1 MINLYKNMQNNMPSI
16 LQTDD
21 FDVNINSLHKIKAD
35 FYSLAEMLLQAV
47 TTLDLELSAEQYWQ
61 LLRYLDTL
69 LLWNKSYN
77 LTAITQPKEALIKHI
92 IDCLA
97 IIPIINDETKQLAT
111 NDLLDIGAGAGL
123 PSVIL
128 AICQPNRICTPVDS
142 NKKKIRFIRQVACE
156 LQLANVQPMASRIEE
171 FNGKFSLITSRAFA
185 SLSDFVA
192 LAQPYLD
199 IENNGKLIAM
209 KGKAPSD
216 EELSQLTND
225 WQVEVTALNVPYLTD
240 SRHLIILQPNI

>member
-1 MINLYKNMQNNMPSI
+1 MPTI

-21 FDVNINSLHKIKAD
+21 FDVNMHSLHKIKAD
-35 FYSLAEMLLQAV
+35 FNNLTEMLSQAV
-47 TTLDLELSAEQYWQ
+47 TTLGVDLSAEQYWQ

-97 IIPIINDETKQLAT
+97 IIPVLNDKSKQLAT

-123 PSVIL
+123 PSVVL
-128 AICQPNRICTPVDS
+128 AICQPERICTPVDS
-142 NKKKIRFIRQVACE
+142 NKKKIRFIRQVASE

-171 FNGKFSLITSRAFA
+171 FNGKFGLITSRAFA
-185 SLSDFVA
+185 SLSDFVT

-216 EELSQLTND
+216 EELAELSNN
-225 WQVEVTALNVPYLTD
+225 WQIEVIKLNVPYLTD
-240 SRHLIILQPNI
+240 NRHLVILQLKN